1 VRNVVFS
8 SKERLGG
15 TLRNPFSM
23 GEYGMGDAIHF
34 PPSPQRNV
42 NGEMDMI
49 IKCAISILL
58 TVAITWAL
66 SSPSGAYLPFK
77 TMRNT
82 AYQWNIAALQN
93 KTIQWHLNANVPAIA
108 GDSMQAGLQA
118 WSDATGG
125 AFSFAQG
132 SGGISVDWDTDGSM
146 VPDPLFLAYT
156 TFNADNTGFIS
167 SARII
172 VNAHNYT
179 WHRGG
184 YGGVEAVFNG
194 VRDSN
199 LDSVILHELGHA
211 LGLDHSDKYPALIVG
226 TLIPGDPPTMNS
238 VIYAGAGTLHDDDK
252 AGIRSIYATAMT
264 PPSAINVSASVQSG
278 KAPMKVVF
286 TQIGGDDSTNWDF
299 GDGSNTTGMSAN
311 HVFTANGTFTVK
323 VNCMGTTSST
333 IILVG
338 TKAIRA
344 DVAAKAKAA
353 RDAKQ
358 KEKHEKRNAL
368 H

>member
-1 VRNVVFS
+1 ML
-8 SKERLGG
+8 SKRL
-15 TLRNPFSM
+15 
-23 GEYGMGDAIHF
+23 
-34 PPSPQRNV
+34 
-42 NGEMDMI
+42 
-49 IKCAISILL
+49 ISIVLMTL
-58 TVAITWAL
+58 AITWAL
-66 SSPSGAYLPFK
+66 SSPSKAYLPFK
-77 TMRNT
+77 TVRNT
-82 AYQWNIAALQN
+82 PYQWNIAALPA
-93 KTIQWHLNANVPAIA
+93 KTIQWHLNASVPAIA

-146 VPDPLFLAYT
+146 IPDPIYLAFTSY
-156 TFNADNTGFIS
+156 NADNSGFIS

-184 YGGVEAVFNG
+184 YGGVGAMING
-194 VRDSN
+194 VRDAN

-211 LGLDHSDKYPALIVG
+211 LGLDHSDKVPSAIVG
-226 TLIPGDPPTMNS
+226 TQIPGDPPTMNS
-238 VIYAGAGTLHDDDK
+238 VIYGGAGTLHDDDK
-252 AGIRSIYATAMT
+252 AGIRSIYAALTT

-278 KAPMKVVF
+278 KAPLTVAF
-286 TQIGGDDSTNWDF
+286 AQIGGDVSTTWDF
-299 GDGSNTTGMSAN
+299 GDGSSVTGISAN

-323 VNCMGTTSST
+323 VNCMGTTSSA

-344 DVAAKAKAA
+344 DAAAKAKAA

-358 KEKHEKRNAL
+358 KDKREKRNAP